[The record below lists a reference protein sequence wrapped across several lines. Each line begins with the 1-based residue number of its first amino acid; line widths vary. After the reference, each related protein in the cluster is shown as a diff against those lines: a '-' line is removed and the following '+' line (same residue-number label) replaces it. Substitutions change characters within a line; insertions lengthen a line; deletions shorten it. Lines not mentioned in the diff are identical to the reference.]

1 MNNRE
6 FAEMLEQRTK
16 KIAIEIIRF
25 MRILPDNLESKTSET
40 FYWLEIIKAIF
51 DVDENRFDM
60 IYKESDELLALFTSI
75 SKGKNS

>member
-16 KIAIEIIRF
+16 KFAIEIIRF